1 MPNNDVHGAPGT
13 IRTSDPQIRSL
24 VLYPAELRAR
34 FSQAFRDQGLL
45 CRVQSEY
52 IFCRSRKRAIASGSD
67 PAWQASSRPCA
78 TPRVFGCR
86 SRLRKFLIGN
96 AAKFHPISA
105 DFPNPRPLQEHP
117 FGEELLL
124 TLFAGWRSQL
134 WETPEEPA
142 TRVA

>member
-1 MPNNDVHGAPGT
+1 MSINDVGGAPGT

-78 TPRVFGCR
+78 TPRVFGWPITSQEVPDR
-86 SRLRKFLIGN
+86 H
-96 AAKFHPISA
+96 AAKIPPISA
-105 DFPNPRPLQEHP
+105 DFPNPRPLQERA
-117 FGEELLL
+117 FGEELAL

-134 WETPEEPA
+134 WETPAVPA

>member
-1 MPNNDVHGAPGT
+1 MT
-13 IRTSDPQIRSL
+13 
-24 VLYPAELRAR
+24 YMAR
-34 FSQAFRDQGLL
+34 PERF
-45 CRVQSEY
+45 E
-52 IFCRSRKRAIASGSD
+52 
-67 PAWQASSRPCA
+67 RP
-78 TPRVFGCR
+78 TPRFVVWCSIQLSYGRVFRRHFGTKAFCAACNRNTFSAGRESAPLLAAPTRLGKHLQGHAPHRAFSDGR

-117 FGEELLL
+117 FGEQLLL